1 MSKRAKNQKE
11 ASEMTLMAAIADE
24 DIIKDDKFLV
34 PANPTHD
41 LPTAERSGKLWVG
54 LAGTMCTQS
63 RNKDGICL

>member
-11 ASEMTLMAAIADE
+11 AAEMTLMAAIADE

-34 PANPTHD
+34 PANPTHN
-41 LPTAERSGKLWVG
+41 LPLLSAVGKSWVG